1 MTTMTEEQNGTTDA
15 HGEQPAAVLLQGEGG
30 VKYLLPGD
38 LLETFRVDEAQLAA
52 LTGQG
57 DVEGYWM
64 DFTYWW
70 AESTYQATSYYAARA
85 WSSFTF
91 AVAGSTAKFEVT
103 TDRSVA
109 GVRG

>member
-1 MTTMTEEQNGTTDA
+1 MTQERKAATDA
-15 HGEQPAAVLLQGEGG
+15 HDERRAAVLLQGEGDSR
-30 VKYLLPGD
+30 YLLPVEV
-38 LLETFRVDEAQLAA
+38 LEAFRVDEAQLAA

-70 AESTYQATSYYAARA
+70 AESTYLATSYYAGRTWA
-85 WSSFTF
+85 TITGTL
-91 AVAGSTAKFEVT
+91 AGSTAKFEISP
-103 TDRSVA
+103 DRAVA